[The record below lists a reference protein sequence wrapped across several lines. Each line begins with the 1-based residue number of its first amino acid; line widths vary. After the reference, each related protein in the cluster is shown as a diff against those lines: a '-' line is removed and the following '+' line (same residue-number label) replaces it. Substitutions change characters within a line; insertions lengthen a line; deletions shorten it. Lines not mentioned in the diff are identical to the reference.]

1 MPHIPTL
8 FDQLE
13 SYGLPAPV
21 ATMILSLILLAVMAL
36 VISSSVRKDPGLVP
50 SGKLTLRNFL
60 EILLEGMAGQM
71 EAAIGPEWHRYVP
84 LICTLGLFILISN
97 LTGLIPFFTGPTSF
111 VETNLAWAVISFVSY
126 NVVGIRHHGLAYFKR
141 FLGPVPLLIPLML
154 PIEIINH
161 LARMLSLTL
170 RLTANMFADHTL
182 VAIFVTM
189 PLVGFFVP
197 WVVMGLGLF
206 VGFLQA
212 FIFSYLTVV
221 FIGEALEEAH

>member
-1 MPHIPTL
+1 MPHIPTI

-13 SYGLPAPV
+13 PYVIAPV
-21 ATMILSLILLAVMAL
+21 ATLVLTVLVLALMALAV
-36 VISSSVRKDPGLVP
+36 SSGLSKDPGLVP
-50 SGKLTLRNFL
+50 SEKLTLRNLL
-60 EILLEGMAGQM
+60 EILLEGMGNQM
-71 EAAIGPEWHRYVP
+71 EGAIGPDWQRYVP
-84 LICTLGLFILISN
+84 LVCTLGLFILISN
-97 LTGLIPFFTGPTSF
+97 LTGLIPFFTGPTTF
-111 VETNLAWAVISFVSY
+111 IETNLAWAVISFASY
-126 NVVGIRHHGLAYFKR
+126 NVIGIRHHGLAYFKR
-141 FLGPVPLLIPLML
+141 FLGPVPVLMPLMM

-197 WVVMGLGLF
+197 WAIMGLGLF
-206 VGFLQA
+206 VAFLQA